1 MSFLPG
7 SWRAWINRSVAGP
20 FLNADSLNDW
30 EMKFR
35 ALDCLGAVR
44 ALGLVDAL
52 PGSPA
57 DGDAYLTSAAATP
70 ANKLVRSFGGVWE
83 SFTPPNGMVGWL
95 PDGSAKQFL
104 SGSWGDA
111 SFGGGGGAVS
121 SVFGRTGAVTAEA
134 GDYTPAQVGAAAAI
148 HTHAAGDVTSGT
160 FAEARIPALPQ
171 SRITGLETALA
182 GKSDA
187 GHTHAYIPTSL
198 KGAANGVAELGADGK
213 VPSAQLP
220 ASTLPTDPV
229 FNTVTTTGAAYIGTN
244 LDVSGNA
251 VVDGWAS
258 IAGSLQA
265 ADARFTN
272 LSHALGGTTTQLPGA
287 DEFGNLVASGL
298 STTAGS
304 AGDFLVRKYRLH
316 IGPLGAADYGVST
329 GGGLFVSSVTEAI
342 SPILALGHGT
352 EAVGVMADVRFA
364 QVVAAGKTGVVPQL
378 KAQTIVEAIGNG
390 GTVGGYGARVTQ
402 RIRGDNAN
410 YLTDVLALE
419 SSLVTAKVPFRT
431 DSACHH
437 KTVIRTSSTTTAAN
451 NHIVIFEG
459 MGDRKETLPAA
470 TGSERILVMKNRA
483 GLSTWTLDAS
493 GSETIDGAATLVLT
507 ANQCVTLIDYA
518 SGQWAVIGKVG

>member
-7 SWRAWINRSVAGP
+7 SWRAWINRSAAGP

-70 ANKLVRSFGGVWE
+70 ANKIVRRFGDVWE
-83 SFTPPNGMVGWL
+83 SFTPPNGMVAWL

-121 SVFGRTGAVTAEA
+121 SVFGRTGAVTAQT
-134 GDYTPAQVGAAAAI
+134 GDYTPAQVGAAAAS

-182 GKSDA
+182 GKSDT

-220 ASTLPTDPV
+220 ASSSPIVSVAKTMEFALANEATSSPV
-229 FNTVTTTGAAYIGTN
+229 QILTVPVPVGFFTTNGMIELDLDLDFLYFAAGNRIILSFEVGASLMWSEWNDDIPADAPRVFHGYIGKYKAESGETFVRMAGTLN
-244 LDVSGNA
+244 GVRISGEYHDVTSTVAGQTSFNVSA
-251 VVDGWAS
+251 HVVIEGV
-258 IAGSLQA
+258 
-265 ADARFTN
+265 
-272 LSHALGGTTTQLPGA
+272 GA
-287 DEFGNLVASGL
+287 HVNC
-298 STTAGS
+298 
-304 AGDFLVRKYRLH
+304 
-316 IGPLGAADYGVST
+316 
-329 GGGLFVSSVTEAI
+329 
-342 SPILALGHGT
+342 
-352 EAVGVMADVRFA
+352 AVGKVFA
-364 QVVAAGKTGVVPQL
+364 
-378 KAQTIVEAIGNG
+378 
-390 GTVGGYGARVTQ
+390 
-402 RIRGDNAN
+402 
-410 YLTDVLALE
+410 
-419 SSLVTAKVPFRT
+419 
-431 DSACHH
+431 
-437 KTVIRTSSTTTAAN
+437 
-451 NHIVIFEG
+451 
-459 MGDRKETLPAA
+459 
-470 TGSERILVMKNRA
+470 
-483 GLSTWTLDAS
+483 
-493 GSETIDGAATLVLT
+493 
-507 ANQCVTLIDYA
+507 
-518 SGQWAVIGKVG
+518 